1 MEKSVKTQ
9 KFRDLARQGQPAVS
23 LNEVGVEPS
32 EYLKYLEAAY
42 AAEKFAKPRNV
53 VGLSKSL
60 PREEMEKLML
70 TNTSVSDEDLRQL
83 AEQRAL
89 SVQQALLKAGIPAE
103 RVFLLASRIETPP
116 AKEKA
121 KASRSDLTLK

>member
-1 MEKSVKTQ
+1 
-9 KFRDLARQGQPAVS
+9 
-23 LNEVGVEPS
+23 
-32 EYLKYLEAAY
+32 
-42 AAEKFAKPRNV
+42 
-53 VGLSKSL
+53 
-60 PREEMEKLML
+60 MEKLML

-103 RVFLLASRIETPP
+103 RIFLLTSRIETPA